1 MGIKKFISNVIKSLN
16 LENNLAS
23 GKKKSLKSL
32 IEKLEKRELE
42 IEKRLKKETNE
53 DIIIQLQEELDII
66 ILYIKKS
73 NKSLDKLKN
82 KNNC

>member
-1 MGIKKFISNVIKSLN
+1 MGIKKFISNVVKSLN

-32 IEKLEKRELE
+32 IEKLEKREQE
-42 IEKRLKKETNE
+42 IDKRLKKETDE

-66 ILYIKKS
+66 ALYIKKS
-73 NKSLDKLKN
+73 NKSLEKLKN
-82 KNNC
+82 KK

>member
-1 MGIKKFISNVIKSLN
+1 MGIKKFISNVVKSLN

-42 IEKRLKKETNE
+42 IDKRLKKETDK
-53 DIIIQLQEELDII
+53 DIIIQLHEELDII
-66 ILYIKKS
+66 TLYIKKS
-73 NKSLDKLKN
+73 HKSLDKLK
-82 KNNC
+82 KKK